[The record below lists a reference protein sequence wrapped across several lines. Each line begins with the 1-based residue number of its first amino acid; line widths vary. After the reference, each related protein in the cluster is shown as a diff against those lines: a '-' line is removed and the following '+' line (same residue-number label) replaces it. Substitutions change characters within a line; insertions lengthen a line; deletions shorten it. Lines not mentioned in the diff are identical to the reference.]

1 MGGEGGGASRKF
13 RRAAKKIFV
22 QTCGSFCQ
30 TQQPHLDTS
39 SATTVSL
46 SRSLSPFLKRPA
58 GNFQFLILV
67 PRLCFL
73 SVDVQAAGIGA
84 ERIHHFSTKQ
94 SQLFVF
100 VLIFI
105 LFYLFAGI
113 VQQLCPFAGKSKKEP
128 FFQEDDPRWKLN
140 SQPLF

>member
-1 MGGEGGGASRKF
+1 MLVFSVFFLLLLVGGYKICGEAEVVEMGGEGGGASRKF

-46 SRSLSPFLKRPA
+46 SLSTFLKRPA

-67 PRLCFL
+67 PRLSAFYQWMCRQLALALKEFTISLQNRVNCLFL
-73 SVDVQAAGIGA
+73 
-84 ERIHHFSTKQ
+84 F
-94 SQLFVF
+94 
-100 VLIFI
+100 
-105 LFYLFAGI
+105 
-113 VQQLCPFAGKSKKEP
+113 
-128 FFQEDDPRWKLN
+128 
-140 SQPLF
+140 